1 MRIFATLLSAAL
13 LSIPG
18 ASLFSQDMMMDG
30 TGFYAAAGGGATLI
44 TDTTETPQKVDL
56 DADGTA
62 DTAKEADW
70 DLDFGFSAGG
80 AAGYDFGDFRTEA
93 EFSFQSANFLH
104 ADEIKGDKKADDNLT
119 VMSVMA
125 NGFFDLD
132 TGTPFVPF
140 IGIGVGAVNLSVKLN
155 ASEDATEP
163 QFEGSG
169 WGFGY
174 QANVGVAYEIVDAV
188 ALTLGYK
195 FFGTLETQ
203 VTDAGADADSETDD
217 MYVKPTL
224 MAHRAELG
232 VRFRF

>member
-1 MRIFATLLSAAL
+1 MRIFATLLSVAL

-18 ASLFSQDMMMDG
+18 AGLFAQDMMMAG
-30 TGFYAAAGGGATLI
+30 TGFYVAAGGGVTLI
-44 TDTTETPQKVDL
+44 TDTEDTEQKGITGSVDN
-56 DADGTA
+56 
-62 DTAKEADW
+62 DTKANW
-70 DLDFGFSAGG
+70 DLDFGFGAGG

-93 EFSFQSANFLH
+93 EFSFQSANFRH
-104 ADEIKGDKKADDNLT
+104 GEKIDNDDDNKKADDNLT
-119 VMSVMA
+119 VMAIMA

-140 IGIGVGAVNLSVKLN
+140 IGIGVGGVNLAVKL
-155 ASEDATEP
+155 AEGDADPT
-163 QFEGSG
+163 FEGSG

-174 QANVGVAYEIVDAV
+174 QANIGVAYEIIDAV

-195 FFGTLETQ
+195 FFGTLQTQ
-203 VTDAGADADSETDD
+203 VTDPDD
-217 MYVKPTL
+217 EERYVKPTV

>member
-1 MRIFATLLSAAL
+1 MRIFATLLSVVL

-30 TGFYAAAGGGATLI
+30 TGFYVAAGGGATLI
-44 TDTTETPQKVDL
+44 TKAELANDGHKGVDIEGKAYL
-56 DADGTA
+56 HP
-62 DTAKEADW
+62 
-70 DLDFGFSAGG
+70 DFGFVAGG
-80 AAGYDFGDFRTEA
+80 AAGYDFGDFRTGA
-93 EFSFQSANFLH
+93 EFSYQSANFLLKGEDKRES
-104 ADEIKGDKKADDNLT
+104 DEKADDNLT
-119 VMSVMA
+119 VMAIMA

-140 IGIGVGAVNLSVKLN
+140 IGIGVGAVNLSVKLFPDDKTTT
-155 ASEDATEP
+155 AD
-163 QFEGSG
+163 FEGNG

-174 QANVGVAYEIVDAV
+174 QANVGVAYEIIDAV

-195 FFGTLETQ
+195 FFGTLETE
-203 VTDAGADADSETDD
+203 VTDAGKEGDDDD

>member
-1 MRIFATLLSAAL
+1 MRIFATLLSVAL

-30 TGFYAAAGGGATLI
+30 TGFYVAAGGGATLI
-44 TDTTETPQKVDL
+44 TRVELAKDKHEVADVNVNP
-56 DADGTA
+56 DAKA
-62 DTAKEADW
+62 Y
-70 DLDFGFSAGG
+70 LHPDFGFVAGG
-80 AAGYDFGDFRTEA
+80 AAGYDFGDFRTGA
-93 EFSFQSANFLH
+93 EFSYQSANFLLKGEDKRES
-104 ADEIKGDKKADDNLT
+104 DEKADDNLT
-119 VMSVMA
+119 VMAILA

-195 FFGTLETQ
+195 FFGTLETE
-203 VTDAGADADSETDD
+203 VTHVGEEGDDDD

-224 MAHRAELG
+224 LAHRAELG